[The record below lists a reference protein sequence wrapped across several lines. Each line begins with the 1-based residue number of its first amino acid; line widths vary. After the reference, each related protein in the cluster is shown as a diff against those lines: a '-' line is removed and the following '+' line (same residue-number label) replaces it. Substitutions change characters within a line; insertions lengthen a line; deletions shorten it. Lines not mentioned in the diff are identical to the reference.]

1 MLGNGQLLLLAV
13 QGPVSTKLLEELGAC
28 RRCIMMTSAAHW
40 CRGGGRTSQGHS
52 DTGTRDTHHAAGQQ
66 ARLLSSL
73 PNTSSQAF
81 GRDAG
86 ELAEAP
92 VGPSSLE
99 DLLPSF
105 HSSVAAAAAPI
116 APHRRRL
123 GALYSIPPKSYWAF
137 SQAKSQ
143 PLSVLYHCQ
152 SSTTVTS
159 NRRHCTD
166 RSAPTCIP
174 DRRGR
179 PKGACGW

>member
-40 CRGGGRTSQGHS
+40 CRGGTRTSQGHS
-52 DTGTRDTHHAAGQQ
+52 DTGTRDTHHAAGKQ

-73 PNTSSQAF
+73 PNASSQAF

-86 ELAEAP
+86 ELAESP

-105 HSSVAAAAAPI
+105 QCRRRRGTNCSAPQAPQGLVFHTPTPQVILGIPAGKESTTFSSV
-116 APHRRRL
+116 
-123 GALYSIPPKSYWAF
+123 
-137 SQAKSQ
+137 
-143 PLSVLYHCQ
+143 PLSELHHC
-152 SSTTVTS
+152 
-159 NRRHCTD
+159 HF
-166 RSAPTCIP
+166 
-174 DRRGR
+174 
-179 PKGACGW
+179 